1 MIYPIGIQDFGK
13 LRRMGFAY
21 VDKTM
26 YVRKMISSPAYY
38 FLSRPRRFGKSL
50 FLTTLEAYFK
60 GERELFSG
68 LDIDTD
74 EVDWQPRAV
83 IKLAFNTVDTKDEKA
98 LTDYLEDNFSIYES
112 LYGKNPE
119 ITSLSKRFELILKNA
134 FAATGRQAVVLVD
147 EYDAP
152 LLNTLDNELLNQS
165 YRETLKSIFS
175 VLKNSDEYIFMAF
188 ITGVSRF
195 SHTSLF
201 SGANQLEDISLD
213 DRYAAICGISE
224 EELKAN
230 FMPGIRE
237 FAQKERLT
245 DLEMLSLLK
254 ENYDGYHFSS
264 ECPDIYNPFSLLR
277 ALKSQKLDD
286 YWFQSG
292 TPTYLIQALRR
303 DGFFLPDLDCIETL
317 ASGLSA
323 RESYLNN
330 PVSLLYESG
339 YVTIK
344 GYDDEMESYS
354 LGLPNM
360 EVAKSFSE
368 AFLPIYAEMPARE
381 CNDALLLMRRGLVDG
396 DADRFMRHLQ
406 TFLCGNPYSNGELA
420 RRENYFKTAI
430 FLVLKALGFMP
441 RAEEQTC
448 RSRMDVMMRTRRFL
462 YIFELKTDGDTD
474 TAMAQIEDRGYAL
487 PYADEGRRI
496 IRIAASYDSARNN
509 IGEWMVG
516 EK

>member
-13 LRRMGFAY
+13 LRNMGFAY
-21 VDKTM
+21 ADKTM
-26 YVRKMISSPAYY
+26 YVRKMIASPAYY

-60 GERELFSG
+60 GRREIFRG
-68 LDIDTD
+68 LALDTD
-74 EVDWQPRAV
+74 EVDWKPRAV
-83 IKLAFNTVDTKDEKA
+83 IKLSLNTHQPESD
-98 LTDYLEDNFSIYES
+98 ES
-112 LYGKNPE
+112 LKAFIGSIFKDFEKEYGINDTE
-119 ITSLSKRFELILKNA
+119 QELSRRFEAILK
-134 FAATGRQAVVLVD
+134 AAYMSSGRQVVVLVD

-152 LLNTLDNELLNQS
+152 LLNTLENESINQS
-165 YRETLKSIFS
+165 YRQTLKSVFS
-175 VLKNSDEYIFMAF
+175 VLKNSDEYVFMAF

-201 SGANQLEDISLD
+201 SGANQLKDISLEND
-213 DRYAAICGISE
+213 YAAICGISE
-224 EELKAN
+224 EELKDY
-230 FMPGIRE
+230 FMPGIHE
-237 FAQKERLT
+237 FAEKLGVSDEQL
-245 DLEMLSLLK
+245 LSKLK
-254 ENYDGYHFSS
+254 ENYDGYHFSQNS
-264 ECPDIYNPFSLLR
+264 PDIYNPFSLLR
-277 ALKSQKLDD
+277 ALDAKKLDD

-292 TPTYLIQALRR
+292 TPSYLIQALRR

-317 ASGLSA
+317 ESGLSA

-344 GYDDEMESYS
+344 GYDDEMDSYT
-354 LGLPNM
+354 LGLPNR

-368 AFLPIYAEMPARE
+368 ALLPVYAEMPQRE
-381 CNDALLLMRRGLVDG
+381 CTGALLMMRRALIDG

-406 TFLCGNPYSNGELA
+406 TFLSGNPYSNGELA

-448 RSRMDVMMRTRRFL
+448 RSRMDVMMRTRRFI
-462 YIFELKTDGDTD
+462 YIFELKTDGDTGA
-474 TAMAQIEDRGYAL
+474 AMAQIEDRGYAL
-487 PYADEGRRI
+487 PYADEGRRV
-496 IRIAASYDSARNN
+496 IRIAATYSSADNN
-509 IGEWMVG
+509 VDGWVIDV
-516 EK
+516 